1 VRGLNNYSFRAEKSM
16 QTKLDSG
23 NAIAFLDRGVAQF
36 RTGDLAGAISSFE
49 RALQFDPDNADTY
62 GYRCVA
68 RHRVGDLSGA
78 IADCQHAANLYL
90 AQGNDREYE
99 YALEILDKLQDLSIP
114 AA

>member
-1 VRGLNNYSFRAEKSM
+1 M
-16 QTKLDSG
+16 QTKLERG
-23 NAIAFLDRGVAQF
+23 NAVAFFDKGVEQF
-36 RTGDLAGAISSFE
+36 RTGELAGAISSFD

-68 RHRVGDLSGA
+68 RHRMGNLTGA

-90 AQGNDREYE
+90 EQGDDREYQ
-99 YALEILDKLQDLSIP
+99 YAIEILDKLQDLTP